1 MGRRVPFAII
11 LPQEKGGL
19 KWIIFLR
26 SNPPGVKNGPQIVF
40 YIKSHRMKEEPYVL
54 EFSYPPENLEGTVTI
69 TPQYDGEEIFYL
81 VDDVVLNS
89 DPENPA
95 TALLIPQE
103 LLLKGELE
111 EGAEDLQW
119 VDAETGEETEF
130 GNLIGSLIEKRQ
142 IEVQ

>member
-1 MGRRVPFAII
+1 
-11 LPQEKGGL
+11 
-19 KWIIFLR
+19 
-26 SNPPGVKNGPQIVF
+26 
-40 YIKSHRMKEEPYVL
+40 MKEEPYVL

-89 DPENPA
+89 EPDNPA

-119 VDAETGEETEF
+119 IDAETGEETAF

-142 IEVQ
+142 IEVH